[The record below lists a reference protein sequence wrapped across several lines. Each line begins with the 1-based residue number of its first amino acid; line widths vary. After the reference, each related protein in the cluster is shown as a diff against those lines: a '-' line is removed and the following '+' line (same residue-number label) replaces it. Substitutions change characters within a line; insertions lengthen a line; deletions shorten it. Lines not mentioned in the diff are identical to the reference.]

1 MPTASASTA
10 GLFSALVVLVAVLV
24 VYGFRHARVG
34 ILPTLG
40 ALVACIG
47 VPGVLASREAL
58 NRYDP
63 LPPPALLLLL
73 GLTLLTVAIVLSPVG
88 ARLAAGIGL
97 GAMVTF
103 QAFRIPVELLLH
115 RLYVE
120 GVVPVQMTYEG
131 RNFDV
136 ITGISGLALG
146 LWLLRRKAV
155 PRAVVL
161 GWNLVGLALL
171 VNIVA
176 IAVVSTPV
184 AFRRFLDSPPHT
196 LPSTFPFIWLPS
208 FLVQVALG
216 SHLLVFRQLA
226 SGPVAAH
233 QAGMRPPARSQ

>member
-24 VYGFRHARVG
+24 VHGFRHARVG

-40 ALVACIG
+40 VLIACIG
-47 VPGVLASREAL
+47 VPGLLASRRAL
-58 NRYDP
+58 ERYDP

-73 GLTLLTVAIVLSPVG
+73 GVTVLTVAIVLSPIG

-97 GAMVTF
+97 GAVVAF
-103 QAFRIPVELLLH
+103 QAFRVPVELLLH

-136 ITGISGLALG
+136 ITGMSGLALG
-146 LWLLRRKAV
+146 LWLLRRKPV
-155 PRAVVL
+155 PRGVVL
-161 GWNLVGLALL
+161 LWNLLGLALL

-184 AFRRFLDSPPHT
+184 PFRRFLDSPPHT

-208 FLVQVALG
+208 FLVQVALA

-226 SGPVAAH
+226 SGGIGARRDGTPVA
-233 QAGMRPPARSQ
+233 